1 MYKLP
6 LTVVKSVK
14 VKYMSNKSTS
24 KSTVIFFEKSSN
36 YLRNR
41 YGSNRS
47 TSVQGFFKTGIQGI
61 TNPCK

>member
-24 KSTVIFFEKSSN
+24 KSTIIFFEKSSN

-47 TSVQGFFKTGIQGI
+47 TSVQGFFETGIQGI